1 MKRQYLAIST
11 AIHLVILCFIVS
23 SNNSKST
30 LGDNRSFNNL
40 QISIY
45 KKIGAQKNE
54 PLKNVLQEK
63 EAVSANALN
72 QLNETNANTTVRPK
86 QTTINPTINSKERLG
101 KDKARQMRQGK
112 NNTASASSEETKTST
127 DRNAKGSKKRAICLK
142 CIKPTYPI
150 RALKKNQKGTVVI
163 NVTIDKFGK
172 VSNAKLLKSSG
183 IKSIDKACKL
193 AATNSQF
200 VPSGLEQK
208 LDIEYNLKIKRR

>member
-30 LGDNRSFNNL
+30 LGDNRAFNNL

-72 QLNETNANTTVRPK
+72 QLNETHANTTVRPK

-101 KDKARQMRQGK
+101 KDEARQMRQGK
-112 NNTASASSEETKTST
+112 NNTASDSSEETST
-127 DRNAKGSKKRAICLK
+127 DRNEKGSKKRAICLK

-150 RALKKNQKGTVVI
+150 RALKKNQKGKVII

>member
-30 LGDNRSFNNL
+30 LGDNRAFNNL

-86 QTTINPTINSKERLG
+86 QITINPTINSKERLG

-112 NNTASASSEETKTST
+112 NNTASASSEETST

-150 RALKKNQKGTVVI
+150 RALKK
-163 NVTIDKFGK
+163 
-172 VSNAKLLKSSG
+172 KSTG
-183 IKSIDKACKL
+183 AFQ
-193 AATNSQF
+193 A
-200 VPSGLEQK
+200 
-208 LDIEYNLKIKRR
+208 

>member
-30 LGDNRSFNNL
+30 LGDNRSLNNL

-112 NNTASASSEETKTST
+112 NNIASASSEETST

-183 IKSIDKACKL
+183 IKSIDKACKI

>member
-1 MKRQYLAIST
+1 M
-11 AIHLVILCFIVS
+11 
-23 SNNSKST
+23 
-30 LGDNRSFNNL
+30 

>member
-11 AIHLVILCFIVS
+11 AIHLVILCLIVS

-72 QLNETNANTTVRPK
+72 QLNETNAKTTVRPK
-86 QTTINPTINSKERLG
+86 QTTINPAINSKERLG

-112 NNTASASSEETKTST
+112 NNTASASSEETST

-150 RALKKNQKGTVVI
+150 RALKKNQKGTVII

>member
-30 LGDNRSFNNL
+30 LGDNRAFNNL

-101 KDKARQMRQGK
+101 KDKARQTRQGK

-150 RALKKNQKGTVVI
+150 RALKKNQKGTVII
-163 NVTIDKFGK
+163 NVTIDKLGK